1 MTNKEIR
8 NMFLTLAAI
17 FLIGFSYY
25 HLNFNRSFIDNVDF
39 KEINNHMKIEREI
52 NELQKELFVK

>member
-17 FLIGFSYY
+17 LLIGLSYY
-25 HLNFNRSFIDNVDF
+25 HLNFNKSFIDNVDF
-39 KEINNHMKIEREI
+39 KEVNQQMKLERS
-52 NELQKELFVK
+52 NQ

>member
-17 FLIGFSYY
+17 FLLAFSYY
-25 HLNFNRSFIDNVDF
+25 HFTFSRSFIDNVEF
-39 KEINNHMKIEREI
+39 KEVNQRMELERS
-52 NELQKELFVK
+52 NQ